1 MVGPSTRGNNRKIY
15 TGYTHHLS
23 NRLTQHSGLNSVKGA
38 RLTRKQPIELVY
50 LEKFSSR
57 KQALRREW
65 EFKHK
70 TPFNQKDYKLTLI
83 KEFHQSYGDLLKELN
98 EKLTTHYEF
107 LHSMITTLSWIEK
120 EMSLRIKK
128 EE

>member
-1 MVGPSTRGNNRKIY
+1 MVGPLTRGNNRKIY

-65 EFKHK
+65 DFKHK

-83 KEFHQSYGDLLKELN
+83 KEFLQSNGDLLQELN
-98 EKLTTHYEF
+98 EKLNIHYEF
-107 LHSMITTLSWIEK
+107 LRSMITTLSGIEK
-120 EMSLRIKK
+120 EMSLRMKKK
-128 EE
+128 E